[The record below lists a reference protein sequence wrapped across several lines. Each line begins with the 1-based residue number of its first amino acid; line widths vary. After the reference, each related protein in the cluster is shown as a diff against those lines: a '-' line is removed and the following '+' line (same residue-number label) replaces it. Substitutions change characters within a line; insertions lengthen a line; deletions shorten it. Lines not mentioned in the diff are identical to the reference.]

1 MIELE
6 LYYMSEPFGDAI
18 DAQRMAL
25 IPFKIEQVNAK
36 HKHRVKLKNFVI
48 GGGK

>member
-1 MIELE
+1 MQELE
-6 LYYMSEPFGDAI
+6 LYYCSEPFGDTI

-25 IPFKIEQVNAK
+25 IPFKIEQVQAK
-36 HKHRVKLKNFVI
+36 YPHRVKLKNSII